1 MSVSAESEPS
11 PRPSAV
17 RSSPNWWDRPR
28 WADGRLI
35 SPRDDG
41 IALWIK
47 FLSWGSAAIGFWLL
61 GLAGSPISATVP
73 GAPLVV
79 MLIVA
84 VAAGAARVVTGRAHS
99 LVERGPWDAAS
110 LQYVLQHAD
119 GSESRWRPAR
129 WPDGRYVVA
138 GDAASFAAGFIAA
151 AFTMLAL
158 WLLGQMSVQ
167 GVSVA
172 QWWEIVALAMMLP
185 FSIVGMVSNRRL
197 KALAAEDAAAGDG
210 TSGGASL
217 RAQ

>member
-1 MSVSAESEPS
+1 M
-11 PRPSAV
+11 
-17 RSSPNWWDRPR
+17 
-28 WADGRLI
+28 
-35 SPRDDG
+35 
-41 IALWIK
+41 
-47 FLSWGSAAIGFWLL
+47 
-61 GLAGSPISATVP
+61 
-73 GAPLVV
+73 
-79 MLIVA
+79 
-84 VAAGAARVVTGRAHS
+84 
-99 LVERGPWDAAS
+99 
-110 LQYVLQHAD
+110 
-119 GSESRWRPAR
+119 
-129 WPDGRYVVA
+129 VA